1 MSEISL
7 LDAKTALKKVVS
19 TIVNINSIN
28 SDAIPKLKAQPEQIL
43 DAIENYENEKNQL
56 IKQIEQNNEDINNF
70 KNKISQLERDITN
83 LEGDNKTLS
92 ENKQELLNQ
101 IEETQKNIGAT
112 NTSIKNKK
120 EELESRT
127 NRLKDLDI
135 TISDLSREIKIYE
148 SNLKELE
155 KELENTFLKKERQ
168 VQSYGNRV
176 AAMKILIN
184 KKYINSSL
192 LQFIKALQVGSALEL
207 KNILVAI
214 DMREDK
220 AKFYINKML
229 EENGPIIYDE
239 NGGTI
244 KLKEEVDF

>member
-7 LDAKTALKKVVS
+7 LDAKTALKKILS

-28 SDAIPKLKAQPEQIL
+28 NDHIPKLKAQPEQIL
-43 DAIENYENEKNQL
+43 ETIENYEKEKNQL
-56 IKQIEQNNEDINNF
+56 IRQIKQNNEDINNL

-83 LEGDNKTLS
+83 LESENKTLS
-92 ENKQELLNQ
+92 EKKQDLLNQ
-101 IEETQKNIGAT
+101 IEETRKDIEVT
-112 NTSIKNKK
+112 NSSIRTKK
-120 EELESRT
+120 EELENRT
-127 NRLKDLDI
+127 KRLKDLDI
-135 TISDLSREIKIYE
+135 IILDLSREIKIFE

-155 KELENTFLKKERQ
+155 TELENTFLKKERQ

-184 KKYINSSL
+184 KKYINSLL
-192 LQFIKALQVGSALEL
+192 LQFIKTLQVGSALDL
-207 KNILVAI
+207 KNILVAL

-229 EENGPIIYDE
+229 EENGPVIYDE
-239 NGGTI
+239 NEGTI

>member
-7 LDAKTALKKVVS
+7 LDAKTALKKVIS
-19 TIVNINSIN
+19 TIVNINGIN
-28 SDAIPKLKAQPEQIL
+28 SDYIPKLKVQPEQII
-43 DAIENYENEKNQL
+43 DTIENYEKEKSQL

-70 KNKISQLERDITN
+70 KNKISQFERDIVN
-83 LEGDNKTLS
+83 LEGDNKSLS
-92 ENKQELLNQ
+92 ENKQDLLNQ
-101 IEETQKNIGAT
+101 IEETRKDIENT
-112 NTSIKNKK
+112 NSSIRTKK
-120 EELESRT
+120 DELENRT
-127 NRLKDLDI
+127 KRLKDLDI
-135 TISDLSREIKIYE
+135 NLLDLSREIKLFE
-148 SNLKELE
+148 SKLKELE

-192 LQFIKALQVGSALEL
+192 LQFIKALQVGSSLDL

-229 EENGPIIYDE
+229 EENGPIIYEEDA
-239 NGGTI
+239 GTI

>member
-7 LDAKTALKKVVS
+7 LDAKTALKKVLS
-19 TIVNINSIN
+19 TVANISGIN
-28 SDAIPKLKAQPEQIL
+28 SDSIPKLEAQPEQIL
-43 DAIENYENEKNQL
+43 ETIENYEKEKSQL
-56 IKQIEQNNEDINNF
+56 IKQIGQNNEEINNL
-70 KNKISQLERDITN
+70 KNKISQFNRDIVN
-83 LEGDNKTLS
+83 LDGDNKVLS
-92 ENKQELLNQ
+92 GNKQDLLNQ
-101 IEETQKNIGAT
+101 IEQTQVDIEAT
-112 NTSIKNKK
+112 HTSIKTEKQ
-120 EELESRT
+120 ELENRT
-127 NRLKDLDI
+127 KRLKDLDI
-135 TISDLSREIKIYE
+135 AILDLSREIKIFE

-155 KELENTFLKKERQ
+155 KELEDTFLKKERH

-192 LQFIKALQVGSALEL
+192 LQFIKALQVGSALDL

-214 DMREDK
+214 DLREDK

-229 EENGPIIYDE
+229 EENGPIAYDE
-239 NGGTI
+239 NAGTI